1 MASSESRTSHGGHRS
16 SGSRRPAK
24 SHKGTPS
31 GQAYIHGNVAQK
43 MEQVP
48 YRQEKGE
55 KKAGQEKHRRV
66 SSQVRRNQQKALRI
80 DLPYLIMLV
89 AASCCTLF
97 ICINYL
103 QVQTTMTRRMDRIK
117 TLEKQLDSLK
127 AENDTL
133 QTRINTAVD
142 LDHVYKVA
150 TEELGMVYAGKS
162 QVRMYHQTESEF
174 VRQYEDIPTY

>member
-1 MASSESRTSHGGHRS
+1 M
-16 SGSRRPAK
+16 
-24 SHKGTPS
+24 
-31 GQAYIHGNVAQK
+31 YIDGNVVRK
-43 MEQVP
+43 MEEAPPAQG
-48 YRQEKGE
+48 KGG
-55 KKAGQEKHRRV
+55 KNAGKEKHHKTNY
-66 SSQVRRNQQKALRI
+66 QVRRNQQKALRI
-80 DLPYLIMLV
+80 DLPYLILLV
-89 AASCCTLF
+89 AASCFTLF

-117 TLEKQLDSLK
+117 TLEKQLDSLR

-133 QTRINTAVD
+133 QIRINTSVD